1 MPKLGPLELVIILV
15 IVLLIFGAGKLPQI
29 GGAIG
34 KSLKEFRKAKD
45 GEDGKTSEK
54 AVEKTTVQ
62 ASQAEDK
69 EKAKS

>member
-34 KSLKEFRKAKD
+34 KSIKEFRKAKD
-45 GEDGKTSEK
+45 EESEK
-54 AVEKTTVQ
+54 PAEKTTVQ
-62 ASQAEDK
+62 ASQAETK

>member
-45 GEDGKTSEK
+45 GEDEK
-54 AVEKTTVQ
+54 PAEKTTVH
-62 ASQAEDK
+62 ASQAETK
-69 EKAKS
+69 EKTKS

>member
-34 KSLKEFRKAKD
+34 KSIKEFRKAKD
-45 GEDGKTSEK
+45 EESEK
-54 AVEKTTVQ
+54 PAEKTTVQ
-62 ASQAEDK
+62 ASQGETK